1 MELNVI
7 LSIFQRLH
15 TQGGDNSLRGALK
28 EKQDGESLCLSLQ
41 GALWQKGDENPYGW
55 LGRCWQNHNPL
66 QT

>member
-28 EKQDGESLCLSLQ
+28 EKQDGESLCLPLQ
-41 GALWQKGDENPYGW
+41 GALWQKGDENSH
-55 LGRCWQNHNPL
+55 GRVGRSR
-66 QT
+66 